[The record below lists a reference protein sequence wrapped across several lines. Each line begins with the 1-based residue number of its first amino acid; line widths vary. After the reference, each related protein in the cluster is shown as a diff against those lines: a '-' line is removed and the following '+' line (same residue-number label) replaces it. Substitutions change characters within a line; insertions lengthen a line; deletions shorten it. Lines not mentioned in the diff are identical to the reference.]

1 MRLDWSGGQWK
12 TPATILVCGTCILF
26 CSFGIRQTY
35 GLFLAPI
42 SEANSWNIA
51 IFSFSMGLQVL
62 VWGLTQPLWGM
73 VADRFGAG
81 RVVSLGSILYAF
93 GLLMMAKSSTILEI
107 HFSTGFLTGIAMSAT
122 GFPIILAVIGRS
134 VEAKRRSLFLGIA
147 SAGGSSGQVIVV
159 PLAHFFMVDGGYIN
173 ALLILALVML
183 IIIPLTIALAGKPAR
198 PLDQSGPDQKVMEAV
213 KEALKHRGY
222 LLLVIGFF
230 VCGFQTLF
238 IASHLPLYLKDIGI
252 SAQIAAWALASI
264 GLFNIVG
271 SIIWGALGGVY
282 SKKYMLASLYVM
294 RSFGI
299 VAYLILPVTSFSTIV
314 FASFMGLTWLG
325 TIPLTSGL
333 VAQIFGTQYMAMLYG
348 FAFMSHQVGSFV
360 GITLGGMVRDYS
372 GSYDAIWWSAVLL
385 GFIAAFIHWP
395 IDERPVDRLN
405 IQKTVG

>member
-81 RVVSLGSILYAF
+81 RVVSVGSILYAF

-183 IIIPLTIALAGKPAR
+183 IIIP
-198 PLDQSGPDQKVMEAV
+198 
-213 KEALKHRGY
+213 
-222 LLLVIGFF
+222 
-230 VCGFQTLF
+230 
-238 IASHLPLYLKDIGI
+238 
-252 SAQIAAWALASI
+252 
-264 GLFNIVG
+264 
-271 SIIWGALGGVY
+271 
-282 SKKYMLASLYVM
+282 
-294 RSFGI
+294 
-299 VAYLILPVTSFSTIV
+299 
-314 FASFMGLTWLG
+314 
-325 TIPLTSGL
+325 
-333 VAQIFGTQYMAMLYG
+333 
-348 FAFMSHQVGSFV
+348 
-360 GITLGGMVRDYS
+360 
-372 GSYDAIWWSAVLL
+372 
-385 GFIAAFIHWP
+385 
-395 IDERPVDRLN
+395 
-405 IQKTVG
+405 

>member
-1 MRLDWSGGQWK
+1 MRLDWSEGQWK

-51 IFSFSMGLQVL
+51 IFSLSMGLQVL

-73 VADRFGAG
+73 VADKFGAG

-299 VAYLILPVTSFSTIV
+299 IVYLILPVTSISTIV

-325 TIPLTSGL
+325 TIPLTSG
-333 VAQIFGTQYMAMLYG
+333 
-348 FAFMSHQVGSFV
+348 
-360 GITLGGMVRDYS
+360 
-372 GSYDAIWWSAVLL
+372 
-385 GFIAAFIHWP
+385 
-395 IDERPVDRLN
+395 
-405 IQKTVG
+405 